1 MGTTGPAPK
10 RDAERRRRN
19 AKTVPTTTVVI
30 DDLIKEPVEIPE
42 ADPSW
47 HATARHWYD
56 SLQRSGQAVFYEP
69 SDWATALV
77 LAETLSRELNP
88 QFVAYVDK
96 ESGET
101 IAEWVTM
108 PIKGSSLTAI
118 LKGMTAL
125 MVTEGDR
132 RRLSIELERKRATDE
147 ATAALK
153 GAASI
158 SAQRDKRFAR
168 ES

>member
-1 MGTTGPAPK
+1 MPGPPPK

-19 AKTVPTTTVVI
+19 PKTVETTTVLI
-30 DDLIKEPVEIPE
+30 DDLIKEPVSIPE
-42 ADPSW
+42 VPDGW
-47 HATARHWYD
+47 HATAKHWFE
-56 SLQRSGQAVFYEP
+56 SLSRSGQAVFYEP

-96 ESGET
+96 ETGET
-101 IAEWVTM
+101 VAEWVTM
-108 PIKGSSLTAI
+108 PIKGSSLAAI
-118 LKGMTAL
+118 LKGMTSL

-147 ATAALK
+147 ATAALS

-158 SAQRDKRFAR
+158 SAQRDKRFGR
-168 ES
+168 TGS

>member
-1 MGTTGPAPK
+1 MPGPAPK

-19 AKTVPTTTVVI
+19 PKVVETTTVLI

-42 ADPSW
+42 VPETW
-47 HATARHWYD
+47 HPIARHWFE
-56 SLQRSGQAVFYEP
+56 SLARSGQAVFYEP
-69 SDWATALV
+69 SDWAAAMV
-77 LAETLSRELNP
+77 IGETLSRELNP
-88 QFVAYVDK
+88 QYVAYTDK
-96 ESGET
+96 ESGEV
-101 IAEWVTM
+101 IAEWITM
-108 PIKGSSLTAI
+108 PIKGASLAAI

-147 ATAALK
+147 ATAALS

-158 SAQRDKRFAR
+158 SAQRDKRFSRGGA
-168 ES
+168 